1 MLKKELTRN
10 DNDGNINDSSAKHS
24 SSEIKS
30 MKKKKTLIICM
41 LLGIMLLTS
50 CGKTDHQDQASVATE
65 QTSGDSRQTTEE
77 PAETVGGS
85 EESTEAAGT
94 AQAAVE
100 AVESTESSEFAERK
114 SIIITAT
121 NECGIDIG
129 MFSVIDS
136 ISGEQYNISAIADGQ
151 SVSMPVE
158 WPVEITD
165 FQWALYNQNG
175 ELCVEATTDISQAES
190 GVTLLLTGDGNLD
203 DVQEIFE

>member
-1 MLKKELTRN
+1 
-10 DNDGNINDSSAKHS
+10 
-24 SSEIKS
+24 

-65 QTSGDSRQTTEE
+65 QTSEDSRQTTEE

-85 EESTEAAGT
+85 EESTEAAVT
-94 AQAAVE
+94 AQAAAE
-100 AVESTESSEFAERK
+100 AVESTESSEYAERK

-129 MFSVIDS
+129 MFSVIDP

>member
-1 MLKKELTRN
+1 
-10 DNDGNINDSSAKHS
+10 
-24 SSEIKS
+24 

-65 QTSGDSRQTTEE
+65 QTSEDSRQTTEE
-77 PAETVGGS
+77 S
-85 EESTEAAGT
+85 EY
-94 AQAAVE
+94 
-100 AVESTESSEFAERK
+100 AERK

-129 MFSVIDS
+129 MFSVIDP

>member
-1 MLKKELTRN
+1 
-10 DNDGNINDSSAKHS
+10 
-24 SSEIKS
+24 
-30 MKKKKTLIICM
+30 MKKNKILIICM
-41 LLGIMLLTS
+41 LLGIMLMTS

-100 AVESTESSEFAERK
+100 AVESTESSEYAERK

-129 MFSVIDS
+129 MFSVIDP

>member
-1 MLKKELTRN
+1 
-10 DNDGNINDSSAKHS
+10 
-24 SSEIKS
+24 

-65 QTSGDSRQTTEE
+65 QTSEDSRQTTEE

-100 AVESTESSEFAERK
+100 AVESTESSEYAERK

-129 MFSVIDS
+129 MFSGIDP

>member
-1 MLKKELTRN
+1 
-10 DNDGNINDSSAKHS
+10 
-24 SSEIKS
+24 

-50 CGKTDHQDQASVATE
+50 CGKTDHQDQAPVATE
-65 QTSGDSRQTTEE
+65 QISGDSRQTTE
-77 PAETVGGS
+77 
-85 EESTEAAGT
+85 
-94 AQAAVE
+94 
-100 AVESTESSEFAERK
+100 SSEYAERK

-129 MFSVIDS
+129 MFSVIDP

-158 WPVEITD
+158 WPVEIID

>member
-1 MLKKELTRN
+1 
-10 DNDGNINDSSAKHS
+10 
-24 SSEIKS
+24 

-85 EESTEAAGT
+85 EGSTEAAGT

-100 AVESTESSEFAERK
+100 AVESTESSEYAERK

-129 MFSVIDS
+129 MFSVIDP

-190 GVTLLLTGDGNLD
+190 GVTLLLTGDGSLD

>member
-1 MLKKELTRN
+1 
-10 DNDGNINDSSAKHS
+10 
-24 SSEIKS
+24 
-30 MKKKKTLIICM
+30 MKKNKILIICM

-50 CGKTDHQDQASVATE
+50 CGKTDHQDQASGATE

-77 PAETVGGS
+77 PAETIGGS

-94 AQAAVE
+94 AQAATE
-100 AVESTESSEFAERK
+100 AVESTESSEYAERK

-129 MFSVIDS
+129 MFSVIDP

>member
-1 MLKKELTRN
+1 
-10 DNDGNINDSSAKHS
+10 
-24 SSEIKS
+24 
-30 MKKKKTLIICM
+30 MKKNKILIICM

-65 QTSGDSRQTTEE
+65 QTSEDSRQTTEE
-77 PAETVGGS
+77 PAETV
-85 EESTEAAGT
+85 GT

-100 AVESTESSEFAERK
+100 AVESTESSEYAERK

-129 MFSVIDS
+129 MFSVIDP

>member
-1 MLKKELTRN
+1 
-10 DNDGNINDSSAKHS
+10 
-24 SSEIKS
+24 
-30 MKKKKTLIICM
+30 MKKNKILIICM

-50 CGKTDHQDQASVATE
+50 CGKTDHQDQAPVATE
-65 QTSGDSRQTTEE
+65 QTSGDSRQTTE
-77 PAETVGGS
+77 
-85 EESTEAAGT
+85 
-94 AQAAVE
+94 
-100 AVESTESSEFAERK
+100 SSEYAERK

-129 MFSVIDS
+129 MFSVIDP

>member
-1 MLKKELTRN
+1 
-10 DNDGNINDSSAKHS
+10 
-24 SSEIKS
+24 

-50 CGKTDHQDQASVATE
+50 CGKTDHQDQASDATE

-77 PAETVGGS
+77 PAETIGGS
-85 EESTEAAGT
+85 EETTEAAGT
-94 AQAAVE
+94 AQAAAE
-100 AVESTESSEFAERK
+100 AVETTESSEFAERK

-129 MFSVIDS
+129 MFSVIDP

>member
-1 MLKKELTRN
+1 
-10 DNDGNINDSSAKHS
+10 
-24 SSEIKS
+24 

-41 LLGIMLLTS
+41 LFGIMLLTS
-50 CGKTDHQDQASVATE
+50 CGKTDHQDQASDATE

-77 PAETVGGS
+77 
-85 EESTEAAGT
+85 STEAAKAAGT
-94 AQAAVE
+94 AQAAAE
-100 AVESTESSEFAERK
+100 AVETTESSEFSERK

-129 MFSVIDS
+129 MFSVIDP

>member
-1 MLKKELTRN
+1 
-10 DNDGNINDSSAKHS
+10 
-24 SSEIKS
+24 
-30 MKKKKTLIICM
+30 MKKKKTLIISM

-65 QTSGDSRQTTEE
+65 QTSGDSRQKTEE

-100 AVESTESSEFAERK
+100 AVESTESSEYAERK

-129 MFSVIDS
+129 MFSVIDP

>member
-1 MLKKELTRN
+1 
-10 DNDGNINDSSAKHS
+10 
-24 SSEIKS
+24 

-50 CGKTDHQDQASVATE
+50 CGKTDHQDQAPVATE
-65 QTSGDSRQTTEE
+65 QTSGDGRQTTED
-77 PAETVGGS
+77 PAETVGEP
-85 EESTEAAGT
+85 EETTEAAEAAGT
-94 AQAAVE
+94 DQAAE
-100 AVESTESSEFAERK
+100 AVESTESSEYAERK

-129 MFSVIDS
+129 MFSVIDP

>member
-1 MLKKELTRN
+1 
-10 DNDGNINDSSAKHS
+10 
-24 SSEIKS
+24 

-85 EESTEAAGT
+85 EESTEAAG
-94 AQAAVE
+94 QPKAAVE

-129 MFSVIDS
+129 MFSVIDP

-190 GVTLLLTGDGNLD
+190 GVTLLLTGDGTLD

>member
-1 MLKKELTRN
+1 
-10 DNDGNINDSSAKHS
+10 
-24 SSEIKS
+24 

-85 EESTEAAGT
+85 EESTEAAVT

-129 MFSVIDS
+129 MFSVIDP

>member
-1 MLKKELTRN
+1 M
-10 DNDGNINDSSAKHS
+10 
-24 SSEIKS
+24 
-30 MKKKKTLIICM
+30 
-41 LLGIMLLTS
+41 
-50 CGKTDHQDQASVATE
+50 
-65 QTSGDSRQTTEE
+65 
-77 PAETVGGS
+77 
-85 EESTEAAGT
+85 
-94 AQAAVE
+94 
-100 AVESTESSEFAERK
+100 ESTESSEFAERK

-129 MFSVIDS
+129 MFSVIDP

-158 WPVEITD
+158 WPGEITD

-190 GVTLLLTGDGNLD
+190 GVTLLLTGDGTLD

>member
-1 MLKKELTRN
+1 
-10 DNDGNINDSSAKHS
+10 
-24 SSEIKS
+24 

-50 CGKTDHQDQASVATE
+50 CGKTDHQDQAPVATE
-65 QTSGDSRQTTEE
+65 QTSGDSWQTTEE

-94 AQAAVE
+94 AQEAAEGVE
-100 AVESTESSEFAERK
+100 TTESSEFAERK

-129 MFSVIDS
+129 MFSVIDP

>member
-1 MLKKELTRN
+1 
-10 DNDGNINDSSAKHS
+10 
-24 SSEIKS
+24 

-50 CGKTDHQDQASVATE
+50 CGKTDHQDQASGTTE
-65 QTSGDSRQTTEE
+65 QTSGDSWQTTEE

-85 EESTEAAGT
+85 EETTEASEAAGT
-94 AQAAVE
+94 AQAAE
-100 AVESTESSEFAERK
+100 AVESTESSEYAERK

-129 MFSVIDS
+129 MFSVIDP

-158 WPVEITD
+158 WPVKITD

>member
-1 MLKKELTRN
+1 
-10 DNDGNINDSSAKHS
+10 
-24 SSEIKS
+24 

-50 CGKTDHQDQASVATE
+50 CGKTDHQDQASGATE

-85 EESTEAAGT
+85 EETTEAAKTPGT
-94 AQAAVE
+94 AQAAAE
-100 AVESTESSEFAERK
+100 AVETTESSEFAERK
-114 SIIITAT
+114 SIVITAT

-129 MFSVIDS
+129 MFSVIDP

>member
-1 MLKKELTRN
+1 
-10 DNDGNINDSSAKHS
+10 
-24 SSEIKS
+24 

-65 QTSGDSRQTTEE
+65 QTSEDSRQTTEE

-100 AVESTESSEFAERK
+100 AVESTESSEYAERK

-129 MFSVIDS
+129 MFSVIDP

-190 GVTLLLTGDGNLD
+190 GVTLLLSGDGNLD

>member
-1 MLKKELTRN
+1 
-10 DNDGNINDSSAKHS
+10 
-24 SSEIKS
+24 

-65 QTSGDSRQTTEE
+65 QTSEDSRQTTEE

-85 EESTEAAGT
+85 EESTEAAVT

-100 AVESTESSEFAERK
+100 AVESTESSEYAERK

-129 MFSVIDS
+129 MFSVIDP

>member
-1 MLKKELTRN
+1 
-10 DNDGNINDSSAKHS
+10 
-24 SSEIKS
+24 
-30 MKKKKTLIICM
+30 MKKKKTLIISM

-94 AQAAVE
+94 AQAAAK
-100 AVESTESSEFAERK
+100 AVESTESSEYAERK

-129 MFSVIDS
+129 MFSVIDP

-190 GVTLLLTGDGNLD
+190 GVTLLLTGDGTLD

>member
-1 MLKKELTRN
+1 
-10 DNDGNINDSSAKHS
+10 
-24 SSEIKS
+24 

-50 CGKTDHQDQASVATE
+50 CGKTDHQDQASGATE

-77 PAETVGGS
+77 PAETVGEP
-85 EESTEAAGT
+85 EETTEAAKTVGT
-94 AQAAVE
+94 AQAAE
-100 AVESTESSEFAERK
+100 AVESTESSEYAERK

-129 MFSVIDS
+129 MFSVIDP

-203 DVQEIFE
+203 DLFSHIG

>member
-1 MLKKELTRN
+1 
-10 DNDGNINDSSAKHS
+10 
-24 SSEIKS
+24 
-30 MKKKKTLIICM
+30 M

-100 AVESTESSEFAERK
+100 AVESTESSEYAERK

-121 NECGIDIG
+121 KRVRHRHWDVFCDRSDQRRTIQYQCNRRWTVCFHAGRVAGGDHR
-129 MFSVIDS
+129 FSV
-136 ISGEQYNISAIADGQ
+136 G
-151 SVSMPVE
+151 
-158 WPVEITD
+158 
-165 FQWALYNQNG
+165 AL
-175 ELCVEATTDISQAES
+175 
-190 GVTLLLTGDGNLD
+190 
-203 DVQEIFE
+203 

>member
-1 MLKKELTRN
+1 
-10 DNDGNINDSSAKHS
+10 
-24 SSEIKS
+24 
-30 MKKKKTLIICM
+30 M

-50 CGKTDHQDQASVATE
+50 CGKTDHQDQAPVATE
-65 QTSGDSRQTTEE
+65 QTSGDSQQTR
-77 PAETVGGS
+77 
-85 EESTEAAGT
+85 
-94 AQAAVE
+94 
-100 AVESTESSEFAERK
+100 ESSEYAERK

-129 MFSVIDS
+129 MFSVIDP

>member
-1 MLKKELTRN
+1 
-10 DNDGNINDSSAKHS
+10 
-24 SSEIKS
+24 
-30 MKKKKTLIICM
+30 M

-50 CGKTDHQDQASVATE
+50 CGKTDHQDQAPVATE
-65 QTSGDSRQTTEE
+65 QTSGDSRQT
-77 PAETVGGS
+77 
-85 EESTEAAGT
+85 
-94 AQAAVE
+94 
-100 AVESTESSEFAERK
+100 TESSEFAERK

-129 MFSVIDS
+129 MFSVIDP

-175 ELCVEATTDISQAES
+175 ELCVDATTDISQAES

>member
-1 MLKKELTRN
+1 
-10 DNDGNINDSSAKHS
+10 
-24 SSEIKS
+24 

-41 LLGIMLLTS
+41 ILGIMLLTS
-50 CGKTDHQDQASVATE
+50 CGKTDHQDQAPVATE

-77 PAETVGGS
+77 PAETVG
-85 EESTEAAGT
+85 EVAGT
-94 AQAAVE
+94 AQAAAE
-100 AVESTESSEFAERK
+100 AVESTESSEYAERK
-114 SIIITAT
+114 SIIIPAT

-129 MFSVIDS
+129 MFSVIDP

-190 GVTLLLTGDGNLD
+190 GVTLLLAGDGNLD

>member
-1 MLKKELTRN
+1 
-10 DNDGNINDSSAKHS
+10 
-24 SSEIKS
+24 
-30 MKKKKTLIICM
+30 MKKKKTLIISM

-94 AQAAVE
+94 AQAAAK
-100 AVESTESSEFAERK
+100 AVESTESSEYAERK

-129 MFSVIDS
+129 MFSVIDP

>member
-1 MLKKELTRN
+1 
-10 DNDGNINDSSAKHS
+10 
-24 SSEIKS
+24 
-30 MKKKKTLIICM
+30 MKKKKTLIISM

-94 AQAAVE
+94 AQAAVK
-100 AVESTESSEFAERK
+100 AVESTESSEYAERK

-129 MFSVIDS
+129 MFSVIDP

>member
-1 MLKKELTRN
+1 
-10 DNDGNINDSSAKHS
+10 
-24 SSEIKS
+24 
-30 MKKKKTLIICM
+30 M

-50 CGKTDHQDQASVATE
+50 CGKTDHQDQAPVATE
-65 QTSGDSRQTTEE
+65 QTSGDSQQT
-77 PAETVGGS
+77 
-85 EESTEAAGT
+85 
-94 AQAAVE
+94 
-100 AVESTESSEFAERK
+100 TESSEYAERK

-129 MFSVIDS
+129 MFSVIDP

-165 FQWALYNQNG
+165 FQWALYNQSG

>member
-1 MLKKELTRN
+1 
-10 DNDGNINDSSAKHS
+10 
-24 SSEIKS
+24 
-30 MKKKKTLIICM
+30 M

-94 AQAAVE
+94 AQAAAK
-100 AVESTESSEFAERK
+100 AVESTESSEYAERK

-129 MFSVIDS
+129 MFSVIDP

-175 ELCVEATTDISQAES
+175 ELCVEAITDISQAES

>member
-1 MLKKELTRN
+1 
-10 DNDGNINDSSAKHS
+10 
-24 SSEIKS
+24 
-30 MKKKKTLIICM
+30 M

-50 CGKTDHQDQASVATE
+50 CGKTDHQDQAPVATE
-65 QTSGDSRQTTEE
+65 QTSGDSRQTTE
-77 PAETVGGS
+77 
-85 EESTEAAGT
+85 
-94 AQAAVE
+94 
-100 AVESTESSEFAERK
+100 SSEYAERK

-129 MFSVIDS
+129 MFSVIDP

-175 ELCVEATTDISQAES
+175 ELGVEATTDISQAES

>member
-1 MLKKELTRN
+1 
-10 DNDGNINDSSAKHS
+10 
-24 SSEIKS
+24 
-30 MKKKKTLIICM
+30 M

-50 CGKTDHQDQASVATE
+50 CGKTDHQDQAPVATE
-65 QTSGDSRQTTEE
+65 QTSGDSRQTTE
-77 PAETVGGS
+77 
-85 EESTEAAGT
+85 
-94 AQAAVE
+94 
-100 AVESTESSEFAERK
+100 SSEYAERK

-129 MFSVIDS
+129 MFSVIDP

>member
-1 MLKKELTRN
+1 
-10 DNDGNINDSSAKHS
+10 
-24 SSEIKS
+24 

-41 LLGIMLLTS
+41 ILGIMLLTS
-50 CGKTDHQDQASVATE
+50 CGKTDHQDQASGATE

-94 AQAAVE
+94 AQAAE
-100 AVESTESSEFAERK
+100 AVESTESSEYAERK

-129 MFSVIDS
+129 MFSVIDP